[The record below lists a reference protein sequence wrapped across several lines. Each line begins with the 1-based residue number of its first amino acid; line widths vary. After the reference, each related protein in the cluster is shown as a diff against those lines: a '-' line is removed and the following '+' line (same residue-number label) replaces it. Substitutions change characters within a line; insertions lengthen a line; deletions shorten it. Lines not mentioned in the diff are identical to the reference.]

1 MRSTDP
7 LSRRFA
13 RGGIPQCLYPLLAA
27 ARSAASLGITTV
39 LLCLSVFA
47 QQDSGGLV
55 VSVRDPNGAVVP
67 NARVT
72 ITNVATNQIIEGKT
86 SDAGDFVASPL
97 RPGQYKAAVKHE
109 GFQTAI
115 SEAVSVG
122 AQQIPRL
129 ELVLAVGSVNE
140 SITVTASLTLLQ
152 TVDVSKQLT
161 VSGTLKN
168 ELPVLDRDYN
178 KLSSL
183 TVGVTVGT
191 PNNARDR
198 FGAGFSASG
207 IKTTQTRYT
216 LDGTDNTSYNQNV
229 QSGRTFAIIP
239 SMDSIAEFTVQT
251 NAFSAEFGGGGG
263 AAVTVITKG
272 GSNQLHGSLFEYRQG
287 SDVNANS
294 FFNNARKL
302 KLSPYRYDQ
311 YGGTAGGPVYLPKVY
326 DGRNKSFFFF
336 DYERLPRRSPGGLV
350 SANIASPAQVQGDF
364 SGGPAIYDPAGGSP
378 FANNVVPAA
387 RVDPVARKIA
397 DALPKPNTP
406 GAVNYF
412 VGVPNKTDEY
422 RMAVRGDQQLSAR
435 DQFFGRYQISRSTTP
450 SLSPFTGTI
459 LSTDQSIIQDD
470 QGYVFNETHIFS
482 PTLVNVARFG
492 RTEDDYTTLLSLAGQ
507 DINSQIGLKGIPIQG
522 NGLTGG
528 VTGVTF
534 SNSLSGLGGAGPS
547 RGYSEVNQFS
557 DMATWNKGRHLVKMG
572 YEYRRIQFLRFSVG
586 LSPIGQF
593 FFDGHYTAGTGSAG
607 QPFADFLLGLPNRV
621 RFGNL
626 ITNDYRRRSHAA
638 FVQDHFRISSR
649 LTVNFGLRWEYVTPV
664 WEDAGRGSA
673 LNVFTRVLQF
683 PGYQGPIPAALQRQ
697 VDKGII
703 KLDRN
708 ADKYFNSP
716 QHWRNFGPRVGFAY
730 RLGDRT
736 VVRGGYGIY
745 YGAEDIG
752 LWAQPSVGFS
762 VPNQVE
768 SSYTPADTRPTT
780 LNPVNFRTGIPAD
793 ALTNPTGTT
802 IFALDPSLRVPYYQH
817 WNLTVQRQLPGNV
830 SVDLSYIGARETN
843 VYGQQDYNIPS
854 LTTDPSIPYAARQLF
869 PAVDPSGALIPASDI
884 QAQIASFQGHY
895 NGAGLK
901 VEKRAGNVT
910 LVSSYTWSHKL
921 DNFAASGL
929 SYGNNGRPSYPD
941 RNNLNKA
948 NGDLDVRH
956 RWASGFVL
964 QAPFGRG
971 QRWGSQVNRLA
982 DLLVGGWQISGIFT
996 VESGQWFTPSQ
1007 NFDTG
1012 NNGQQQFCGNCRTRP
1027 DYVPGQDPN
1036 AGPRTVNPA
1045 DVTVKWFNINAFQA
1059 AANGTIGN
1067 VGRNTIHGPGYGNL
1081 DGSIAKN
1088 FKLTESFRLKFQAEL
1103 YNFTNSVNFL
1113 VDNPGSSPNSFRMPN
1128 RTPAQN
1134 LNTPFGAMLAD
1145 RGGRVLQFSARIEF

>member
-1 MRSTDP
+1 M
-7 LSRRFA
+7 
-13 RGGIPQCLYPLLAA
+13 LY
-27 ARSAASLGITTV
+27 SLGRLFHSGLVAERVQKTAA
-39 LLCLSVFA
+39 LCLLLVLMCLSGLA

-55 VSVRDPNGAVVP
+55 ISVRDPNGALVP
-67 NARVT
+67 GAKVT
-72 ITNVATNQIIEGKT
+72 VTNVATNQTAEGVT
-86 SDAGDFVASPL
+86 GDTGDFIASPL
-97 RPGQYKAAVKHE
+97 RPGQYKATVKRD
-109 GFQTAI
+109 GFQTAV
-115 SEAVSVG
+115 SEIVRVG
-122 AQQIPRL
+122 AQQIPRV
-129 ELVLAVGSVNE
+129 EIKLVVGSVNE
-140 SITVTASLTLLQ
+140 SVTVAESVTVLQ
-152 TVDVSKQLT
+152 TVDVSKQMT
-161 VSGTLKN
+161 VSGTLQS

-178 KLSSL
+178 QLSSL
-183 TVGVTVGT
+183 TVGVTLGT

-216 LDGTDNTSYNQNV
+216 LDGTDNTSYNQNI
-229 QSGRTFAIIP
+229 QTGRTFAIIP

-272 GSNQLHGSLFEYRQG
+272 GGNRLHGSLFEYRQG
-287 SDVNANS
+287 ADVNANS
-294 FFNNARKL
+294 FFNNARRL
-302 KLSPYRYDQ
+302 RLSPYRYDQ
-311 YGGTAGGPVYLPKVY
+311 YGGTVGGPVYLPKVY

-350 SANIASPAQVQGDF
+350 SANLATPEQVQGNF
-364 SGGPAIYDPAGGSP
+364 AGGPVIYDPANGLP
-378 FANNVVPAA
+378 FANTTVPAA
-387 RVDPVARKIA
+387 RVDAVARKIA
-397 DALPKPNTP
+397 DALPRPNTP

-422 RMAVRGDQQLSAR
+422 RMAVRGDQQLASR
-435 DQFFGRYQISRSTTP
+435 DHVFGRYQISRSTTP

-459 LSTDQSIIQDD
+459 LSTDGTVVQDSR
-470 QGYVFNETHIFS
+470 GYVFNETHVFS
-482 PTLVNVARFG
+482 PTLVNVARYG
-492 RTEDDYTTLLSLAGQ
+492 RTQDDYRTRLALAGQ

-522 NGLTGG
+522 AGLTGG
-528 VTGVTF
+528 LTGISF
-534 SNSLSGLGGAGPS
+534 SNSLSALGGAGPG
-547 RGYSEVNQFS
+547 RGYSEVNQVS
-557 DMATWNKGRHLVKMG
+557 DMATWNHGRHLVKMG
-572 YEYRRIQFLRFSVG
+572 YEYRRIQFLSFSGG
-586 LSPIGQF
+586 LSPMGQF
-593 FFDGHYTAGTGSAG
+593 FFDGHYTSGTGSAG

-638 FVQDHFRISSR
+638 FVQDHFQVSPR

-664 WEDAGRGSA
+664 WEDGGRGSA
-673 LNVFTRVLQF
+673 LNVFSRVLQF

-708 ADKYFNSP
+708 ATRYFNSP
-716 QHWRNFGPRVGFAY
+716 PHRRNFGPRVGFAY
-730 RLGDRT
+730 RLADRT
-736 VVRGGYGIY
+736 VLRGGYGIY

-802 IFALDPSLRVPYYQH
+802 IFALDPSLPTPYYQH
-817 WNLTVQRQLPGNV
+817 WNLTAQRELRGKV
-830 SVDLSYIGARETN
+830 SVELSYIGARETN

-854 LTTDPSIPYAARQLF
+854 LTTDASIPYAVRQLF
-869 PAVDPSGALIPASDI
+869 PAVDASGNLIPASDI
-884 QAQIASFQGHY
+884 QAQIASYQGHY
-895 NGAGLK
+895 HGMGLK
-901 VEKRAGNVT
+901 VEKRTGSVN
-910 LVSSYTWSHKL
+910 LISSYTWSHKL

-941 RNNLNKA
+941 RWHLNKA

-971 QRWGSQVNRLA
+971 QRWASGVNRVT
-982 DLLVGGWQISGIFT
+982 DLLVSGWQISGVFT

-1036 AGPRTVNPA
+1036 AGPRLVNPA
-1045 DVTVKWFNINAFQA
+1045 DVRVKWFNVNAFQA

-1067 VGRNTIHGPGYGNL
+1067 VGRNTVEGPGYGNL
-1081 DGSIAKN
+1081 DAAIAKN
-1088 FKLTESFRLKFQAEL
+1088 FKLTESSRLKFQAEF

-1134 LNTPFGAMLAD
+1134 MTTSFGALLAD
-1145 RGGRVLQFSARIEF
+1145 RGGRVLQFSARIDF

>member
-1 MRSTDP
+1 MSNLMRFFKPHFLACFLLVLP
-7 LSRRFA
+7 LW
-13 RGGIPQCLYPLLAA
+13 
-27 ARSAASLGITTV
+27 
-39 LLCLSVFA
+39 A

-55 VSVRDPNGAVVP
+55 VSVRDPNGASVPVAKVV
-67 NARVT
+67 V
-72 ITNVATNQIIEGKT
+72 TNVDTNQKFAGATNDT
-86 SDAGDFVASPL
+86 GDFTASPL
-97 RPGQYKAAVKHE
+97 RPGRYKATVQRE
-109 GFQTAI
+109 GFQTAV
-115 SEAVSVG
+115 SEPIDVG

-129 ELVLAVGSVNE
+129 DIRLAVGNITESV
-140 SITVTASLTLLQ
+140 TVAAAASLLQ
-152 TVDVSKQLT
+152 TVDVSKQNT
-161 VSGTLKN
+161 IAGVIKN

-178 KLSSL
+178 QLSKL
-183 TVGVTVGT
+183 TVGVTSGT

-239 SMDSIAEFTVQT
+239 SMDSIAEFSVQT

-272 GSNQLHGSLFEYRQG
+272 GTNQLHGSLFEYRQG

-311 YGGTAGGPVYLPKVY
+311 YGATVGGPVYIPKLY
-326 DGRNKSFFFF
+326 NGRDKSFFFF
-336 DYERLPRRSPGGLV
+336 DYERLPRRSPGSLT
-350 SANIASPAQVQGDF
+350 SANVAPGAQVQGDF
-364 SGGPAIYDPAGGSP
+364 SGGPTIYDPTTGSP
-378 FANNVVPAA
+378 FPGNAIPSN

-397 DALPKPNTP
+397 DALPKPNTL
-406 GAVNYF
+406 GAQNYF
-412 VGVPNKTDEY
+412 VGVPNETHEY
-422 RMAVRGDQQLSAR
+422 RMAIRGDQKLSGKDQL
-435 DQFFGRYQISRSTTP
+435 FGRYQVSKQSVP
-450 SLSPFTGTI
+450 SLSVFTGTI
-459 LSTDQSIIQDD
+459 LSTDSNTVQEDY
-470 QGYVFNETHIFS
+470 GWVFNETHTFT

-492 RTEDDYTTLLSLAGQ
+492 RTEDDNTSLLALAGQ

-528 VTGVTF
+528 VTGITF
-534 SNSLSGLGGAGPS
+534 SNALSALGGASPS
-547 RGYSEVNQFS
+547 RGYSAVNQFS
-557 DMATWNKGRHLVKMG
+557 DMATWNHGRHLVKVG
-572 YEYRRIQFLRFSVG
+572 YEYRRVQFLSFSGG

-607 QPFADFLLGLPNRV
+607 QPFADFLLGLPGRV

-638 FVQDHFRISSR
+638 FVQDHFAVSPR
-649 LTVNFGLRWEYVTPV
+649 LTVNFGVRWEYLTPV
-664 WEDAGRGSA
+664 WEDGNRGSA
-673 LNVFTRVLQF
+673 LNVFTRTLQF

-708 ADKYFNSP
+708 ATKYFNSP
-716 QHWRNFGPRVGFAY
+716 PHKRNFGPRVGFAY
-730 RLGDRT
+730 RLDEKT
-736 VVRGGYGIY
+736 VLRAGYGIY
-745 YGAEDIG
+745 FGAEDIG

-768 SSYTPADTRPTT
+768 SNYNPADSLPTS
-780 LNPVNFRTGIPAD
+780 LNPVNFRTGIPSD

-802 IFALDPSLRVPYYQH
+802 IFALDPTLRTPYYQH
-817 WNLTVQRQLPGNV
+817 WNVTLQREFRSAL
-830 SVDLSYIGARETN
+830 SVELSYIGSKETN
-843 VYGQQDYNIPS
+843 VYGQQDYNLPA
-854 LTTDPSIPYAARQLF
+854 LTTNASIPYATRQLF
-869 PAVDPSGALIPASDI
+869 PAVDPTGVLIPGSDI
-884 QAQIASFQGHY
+884 QSQIASLQGHY
-895 NGAGLK
+895 NGMGVK
-901 VEKRAGNVT
+901 VDKRVGSVNV
-910 LVSSYTWSHKL
+910 VSSYTFSHKL
-921 DNFAASGL
+921 DNWAASGL

-941 RNNLNKA
+941 YNTINKG

-956 RWASGFVL
+956 RWSSGFVM

-971 QRWGSQVNRLA
+971 RKYLSGANHFVNQM
-982 DLLVGGWQISGIFT
+982 VSGWQASGIFT

-1007 NFDTG
+1007 EFDTG
-1012 NNGQQQFCGNCRTRP
+1012 NNGNRSYCGNCRTRP

-1036 AGPRTVNPA
+1036 AGPRQVNPT
-1045 DVTVKWFNINAFQA
+1045 DVTVKWFNVNAFQA

-1067 VGRNTIHGPGYGNL
+1067 VGRNTVHGPGYANL
-1081 DGSIAKN
+1081 DASIAKS
-1088 FKLTESFRLKFQAEL
+1088 FPLTEAARLKFQAEF
-1103 YNFTNSVNFL
+1103 YNFTNSTNFL

-1134 LNTPFGAMLAD
+1134 MTTSFAAMLAD
-1145 RGGRVLQFSARIEF
+1145 RGGRVLQFSLRLDF